1 MRLRNV
7 KNAKEKLIASQ
18 EFIEHPE
25 IFKGKWESIFK
36 NKNQIHLEIGMG
48 KGTFL
53 IEMAQKFPNINF
65 IGIEKYES
73 VLVRAIEKITEE
85 KIPNIRFLSMDAKNV
100 QNVFDK
106 EVSVIYLNFSDPWPK
121 TRHAKRRLTSHD
133 FLEAYDKIFK
143 DTKKIIQ
150 KTDNI
155 HLFAFSLE
163 ELSKFGY
170 TLQKI
175 SLDLEHEKIENVKTE
190 YEEKFLS
197 LGYKI
202 NYVEAIKKN

>member
-53 IEMAQKFPNINF
+53 IEMAKKFPNINF

-163 ELSKFGY
+163 KLSKFGY

>member
-121 TRHAKRRLTSHD
+121 TRHAKRRLTSHG
-133 FLEAYDKIFK
+133 FFRSI
-143 DTKKIIQ
+143 
-150 KTDNI
+150 
-155 HLFAFSLE
+155 
-163 ELSKFGY
+163 
-170 TLQKI
+170 
-175 SLDLEHEKIENVKTE
+175 
-190 YEEKFLS
+190 
-197 LGYKI
+197 
-202 NYVEAIKKN
+202 

>member
-1 MRLRNV
+1 ML
-7 KNAKEKLIASQ
+7 KDGL
-18 EFIEHPE
+18 
-25 IFKGKWESIFK
+25 
-36 NKNQIHLEIGMG
+36 
-48 KGTFL
+48 
-53 IEMAQKFPNINF
+53 
-65 IGIEKYES
+65 
-73 VLVRAIEKITEE
+73 LV
-85 KIPNIRFLSMDAKNV
+85 M
-100 QNVFDK
+100 
-106 EVSVIYLNFSDPWPK
+106 
-121 TRHAKRRLTSHD
+121 D